1 MNHQTSALQ
10 FPALWGGYVNT
21 GNLNGV
27 LDLYNE
33 DFVLTPTFSPTVVN
47 TSDDLKNYFV
57 RLTSREGLE
66 VELHDNTIICQN
78 ITDENYIVTGIYS
91 FKFVVDGALLAFPS
105 RFTFVINLNLD
116 KPILHH
122 HSSQIP
128 RNLS

>member
-10 FPALWGGYVNT
+10 FPALWGGY
-21 GNLNGV
+21 
-27 LDLYNE
+27 
-33 DFVLTPTFSPTVVN
+33 VVN

>member
-1 MNHQTSALQ
+1 MNNKTSALN
-10 FPALWGGYVNT
+10 FPSLWGGYVNN

-47 TSDDLKNYFV
+47 TADGLQSYFD
-57 RLTSREGLE
+57 RLASREGLE
-66 VELHDNTIICQN
+66 VELHDNTIGCQN
-78 ITDENYIVTGIYS
+78 ITEENYIVTGIYS
-91 FKFVVDGALLAFPS
+91 FKFLVDGALLAFPS
-105 RFTFVINLNLD
+105 RFTFVINLSLD